1 MEFVYVVK
9 RQDLFDL
16 EFPHGFLSRAKQPAQ
31 IDRYLER
38 IRERGLFI
46 ERRHAEQDSSFKQII
61 PYVVLMRRGE
71 VLLLRR
77 TKSQGESRLHDKLSI
92 GVGGHINPIDQGDDL
107 LGQAMRRELEEEL
120 ALSAPPPLTP
130 VGVLNDDSNP
140 VGSVHFGLVV
150 LADAA
155 DVDVEIREK
164 DRMTGSFVS
173 IATVNELARDSN
185 SNFETWSA
193 LLIEWL
199 PSWANQS

>member
-1 MEFVYVVK
+1 
-9 RQDLFDL
+9 
-16 EFPHGFLSRAKQPAQ
+16 
-31 IDRYLER
+31 
-38 IRERGLFI
+38 
-46 ERRHAEQDSSFKQII
+46 
-61 PYVVLMRRGE
+61 
-71 VLLLRR
+71 
-77 TKSQGESRLHDKLSI
+77 
-92 GVGGHINPIDQGDDL
+92 
-107 LGQAMRRELEEEL
+107 
-120 ALSAPPPLTP
+120 
-130 VGVLNDDSNP
+130 